1 MADVHTPAQR
11 SRNMAAIHS
20 QNTLPEEI
28 VRKYLFSR
36 GLRYRKNDPRLPGKP
51 DIVFPKYN
59 TVVFVNGCFWH
70 AHTNCRY
77 FVWPKNNESFWKKK
91 ITRNVERDNQ
101 NISEL
106 KTKGWQMACHY
117 CMGMRSETSEKK
129 RNIRS
134 FAIGDYV
141 SSPTK
146 SLIYLKR
153 TTATLP
159 WFFLLLGFMTRIKL
173 YEVDLT
179 LENLYSYS
187 QFGEYANTG
196 PLSLLVQ

>member
-59 TVVFVNGCFWH
+59 TFVFVNGCFWH

-106 KTKGWQMACHY
+106 KTKGWHVIIVWECELRGKEKAEGLRTMAFLQGLWVEEANIVLAMFAEDAISRKNYLESPSRRHYGSPYMDPRDPPYTRQMVY
-117 CMGMRSETSEKK
+117 
-129 RNIRS
+129 
-134 FAIGDYV
+134 F
-141 SSPTK
+141 
-146 SLIYLKR
+146 
-153 TTATLP
+153 LP
-159 WFFLLLGFMTRIKL
+159 SR
-173 YEVDLT
+173 
-179 LENLYSYS
+179 
-187 QFGEYANTG
+187 
-196 PLSLLVQ
+196 